1 MPAAAGC
8 GGQRTSCSRH
18 GQESLGSPAGRPGT
32 GASCRMDWGR
42 LEAGV
47 LSGSEVRE
55 PGWSGAWQEGEGV
68 ADLSASSGSEGRR
81 HRVKRHFQAF
91 SLVRSLS
98 GRGSV
103 AAGRGPGSGGP
114 GAAAVGLSTRG
125 RSQSFLAFMAVSIS
139 KAKMCIAS
147 YKVPEPTALEPV
159 LFTELI

>member
-18 GQESLGSPAGRPGT
+18 GQESLGSPAGWPGT

-103 AAGRGPGSGGP
+103 AAGLRRPWRGCRRSLHKGALTVFPRIHGCFYLQGKDVHSFLQGPGTNGTGTC
-114 GAAAVGLSTRG
+114 AVYRAYL
-125 RSQSFLAFMAVSIS
+125 M
-139 KAKMCIAS
+139 
-147 YKVPEPTALEPV
+147 
-159 LFTELI
+159 